1 MESSNSEIRI
11 ILADEHTPIR
21 KSWKKILE
29 SNPRFT
35 VLADCENGLVAQQL
49 VDQLRPDILLMDLT
63 NSPADGLVI
72 AEKIV
77 QQFPAVKVVGISV
90 SNRPHYAVKM
100 ISLGAKGY
108 LTKTSPLTEI
118 YEGIT
123 QVFEGH
129 TYICEEIRS
138 RMIQPE

>member
-1 MESSNSEIRI
+1 MESSNPEIRI

-49 VDQLRPDILLMDLT
+49 VNQLRPDILLMDLT
-63 NSPADGLVI
+63 NSPADGLLI

-77 QQFPAVKVVGISV
+77 HQFPAVKVVGISV
-90 SNRPHYAVKM
+90 SNRPHYALKM

-108 LTKTSPLTEI
+108 LTKTSPLSEI
-118 YEGIT
+118 YEGII

-138 RMIQPE
+138 RMVQPE

>member
-1 MESSNSEIRI
+1 MESSNPEIRI
-11 ILADEHTPIR
+11 ILADEHTAIR
-21 KSWKKILE
+21 KSWRKILE

-35 VLADCENGLVAQQL
+35 ILADCKDGQSAQQL
-49 VDQLRPDILLMDLT
+49 INQLQPDLLLLDLT
-63 NSPADGLVI
+63 NSPADGLLI

-77 QQFPAVKVVGISV
+77 TQFPAVKVIGISV

-118 YEGIT
+118 YEGIIR
-123 QVFEGH
+123 VFDGH

>member
-1 MESSNSEIRI
+1 MESSNPEIRI
-11 ILADEHTPIR
+11 ILADEHTAIR
-21 KSWKKILE
+21 KSWRKILE

-35 VLADCENGLVAQQL
+35 ILADCNDGLVAQQL
-49 VDQLRPDILLMDLT
+49 FNELQPDILLLDLT
-63 NSPADGLVI
+63 HSPADGLII

-77 QQFPAVKVVGISV
+77 QQFPGVKVIGISV
-90 SNRPHYAVKM
+90 SNRLHYAVKM
-100 ISLGAKGY
+100 ISFGARGY

-118 YEGIT
+118 YEGIIR
-123 QVFEGH
+123 VFEGD

>member
-1 MESSNSEIRI
+1 MESSNPEIRI

-49 VDQLRPDILLMDLT
+49 VNQLRPDILLMDLT
-63 NSPADGLVI
+63 NSPEDGLKI
-72 AEKIV
+72 AEQIV
-77 QQFPAVKVVGISV
+77 MQFPAVKVVGISV
-90 SNRPHYAVKM
+90 SNRPHYALKM

-108 LTKTSPLTEI
+108 LTKTSPLSEI
-118 YEGIT
+118 YEGII

-138 RMIQPE
+138 RMVQPE

>member
-1 MESSNSEIRI
+1 MESSNPEIRI
-11 ILADEHTPIR
+11 ILADEHTAIR
-21 KSWKKILE
+21 KSWRKILE

-35 VLADCENGLVAQQL
+35 ILADCNDGLAAQQL
-49 VDQLRPDILLMDLT
+49 FNELQPDILLLDLT
-63 NSPADGLVI
+63 HSPADGLII

-77 QQFPAVKVVGISV
+77 QQFPGVKVIGISV
-90 SNRPHYAVKM
+90 SNRLHYAVKM
-100 ISLGAKGY
+100 ISFGARGY

-118 YEGIT
+118 YEGIIR
-123 QVFEGH
+123 VFEGD

>member
-1 MESSNSEIRI
+1 MESSNPEIRI
-11 ILADEHTPIR
+11 ILADEHTAIR
-21 KSWKKILE
+21 KSWRKILE

-35 VLADCENGLVAQQL
+35 ILADCKDGQAAQQL
-49 VDQLRPDILLMDLT
+49 INQLQPDLLLLDLT
-63 NSPADGLVI
+63 NSPADGLLL

-77 QQFPAVKVVGISV
+77 TQFPAVKVIGISV

-118 YEGIT
+118 YEGIIR
-123 QVFEGH
+123 VFDGH

>member
-1 MESSNSEIRI
+1 MESSNPEIRI
-11 ILADEHTPIR
+11 VLADEHTAIR

-29 SNPRFT
+29 ANPRFAI
-35 VLADCENGLVAQQL
+35 LEDCEDFLTAQKLVSEL
-49 VDQLRPDILLMDLT
+49 HPDILLMDMT
-63 NSPADGLVI
+63 NSPSDGLI
-72 AEKIV
+72 RAEEIIQK
-77 QQFPAVKVVGISV
+77 FTAVKVVGISV

-123 QVFEGH
+123 RVFEGH
-129 TYICEEIRS
+129 IYICEEIRS